1 MKEALHKIIS
11 MSMALIVLLSTMSF
25 SVDMHYCGD
34 HLVDFSMYDKV
45 DTCMMKAEKSKDSS
59 SCEIMEM
66 EIETNCCSDIEVTI
80 EGQDDLKISF
90 DNLTFEQQ
98 QFVFSFTYSFI
109 NLYKEADEN
118 IVPFRDYVPPPLL
131 RDVQI
136 LDQTFLI

>member
-1 MKEALHKIIS
+1 MKETLQKLTATV
-11 MSMALIVLLSTMSF
+11 MAFIVLLSTMSF
-25 SVDMHYCGD
+25 AVDMHFCGD
-34 HLVDFSMYDKV
+34 HLVDFSIFDKV

-59 SCEIMEM
+59 SCELKEM
-66 EIETNCCSDIEVTI
+66 ETETSCCSDIEVTI

-109 NLYKEADEN
+109 NLYKEAYEN
-118 IVPFRDYVPPPLL
+118 IVPFKDYMPPPLL

>member
-1 MKEALHKIIS
+1 MKETLRKITS
-11 MSMALIVLLSTMSF
+11 TLMALIVLLSTMSF
-25 SVDMHYCGD
+25 SVDMHYCGG
-34 HLVDFSMYDKV
+34 HLVDFSMFDKV

-59 SCEIMEM
+59 ICEVVEM
-66 EIETNCCSDIEVTI
+66 ETKTGCCSDLEVTI

-90 DNLTFEQQ
+90 DKLTFEQQ

-109 NLYKEADEN
+109 NIYKEADEN
-118 IVPFRDYVPPPLL
+118 IVPFIDYVPPPLL

>member
-1 MKEALHKIIS
+1 MKETLHKITS
-11 MSMALIVLLSTMSF
+11 TLMALIVLLSTMSF

-34 HLVDFSMYDKV
+34 HLVDFSMFDKV
-45 DTCMMKAEKSKDSS
+45 DTCMMKAEKSKDSN
-59 SCEIMEM
+59 SCEVMEM
-66 EIETNCCSDIEVTI
+66 ETETSCCSDIEVTI

-98 QFVFSFTYSFI
+98 QFVYSFAYYFVS
-109 NLYKEADEN
+109 LFEAEDEN
-118 IVPFRDYVPPPLL
+118 ITPFRDYVPPPLL

>member
-1 MKEALHKIIS
+1 MKETLHKVTS
-11 MSMALIVLLSTMSF
+11 TLMALIVLLSTMSF
-25 SVDMHYCGD
+25 SLDMHYCGD
-34 HLVDFSMYDKV
+34 RLVDFSMFDKV

-59 SCEIMEM
+59 FCEVMEM
-66 EIETNCCSDIEVTI
+66 ETKTGCCSDLEVTI

-90 DNLTFEQQ
+90 DKLTFEQQ

-109 NLYKEADEN
+109 SLYKEADEN

>member
-34 HLVDFSMYDKV
+34 HLVDFSMFDKV
-45 DTCMMKAEKSKDSS
+45 DTCMMKAKMSKTSS

-66 EIETNCCSDIEVTI
+66 EKSCCSDIEVTI

-90 DNLTFEQQ
+90 DNLSFEQQ
-98 QFVFSFTYSFI
+98 QFVYSFAYSFI
-109 NLYKEADEN
+109 NLFDAVDEN
-118 IVPFRDYVPPPLL
+118 ITPFRDYVPPPLL